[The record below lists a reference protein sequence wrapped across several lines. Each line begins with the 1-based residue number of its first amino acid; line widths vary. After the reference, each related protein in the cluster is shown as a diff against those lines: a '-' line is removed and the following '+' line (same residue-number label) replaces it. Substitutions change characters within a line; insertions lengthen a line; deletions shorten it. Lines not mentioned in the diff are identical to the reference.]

1 MSSARCIDCRAP
13 RGHPPA
19 VCVGCGREY
28 AHVSGLDM
36 HYRAAHGIRSP
47 RSLSLL
53 LEAAKF
59 QLRGWPPSRPTADL
73 LALLKTG

>member
-1 MSSARCIDCRAP
+1 MSPGRCADCRAP

-19 VCVGCGREY
+19 VCLACGKEY

-36 HYRAAHGIRSP
+36 HYRAMHGVRSA
-47 RSLSLL
+47 RTLALL

-59 QLRGWPPSRPTADL
+59 QLRGWPPSRSTADL
-73 LALLKTG
+73 LALLRTG